1 MSNTTI
7 RVTVDSDKGK
17 WKRRY
22 DEYLAYLTPDDQA
35 VESTHGTILVLA
47 DGQGGNINSN
57 LCAKISVESM
67 IEFYEAED
75 SKVTIENRLFASF
88 QKVHLMI
95 KEKAESFHTPGMI
108 CALTAVV
115 IKENTIWVG
124 QLGNNSLYLVNSK
137 NELNLLNTKTDSY
150 IGQEGDII
158 PLIQK
163 KELDPGTRI
172 LLVSDGISDELSVE
186 SITKACSHGTPSAI
200 LHTLIQ
206 QGNDAGGNDNMTAC
220 LIEMG
225 KFSKKIV
232 QIHEKEPVPVK
243 RSEKKPASKKNGSS
257 FFLWILILIILV
269 SAIFLVSKFY
279 PYLKS
284 YLFPGTDKS
293 VNEVVV
299 KPPDIPPVVKV
310 VPEASLLVSVTPKIV
325 TVFFYEGEVPL
336 NEKQK
341 NPIFSS
347 ESTPTIIKGL
357 RVGLYTLIIG
367 KEGYEPYRQVIQ
379 IKDTDLTKQIRI
391 DEILKPIEKEP
402 DTPKPP
408 IEPIIPEL
416 PQPPTEKPVEV
427 LNELTIQSE
436 PTGAKIFVN
445 GAATGLITPNV
456 IKKKPGVYLIQLM
469 KDGYE
474 SSSRSVDL
482 SGEFSKQTIYLTL
495 KALPVSLT
503 VTSQPGG
510 AKIYLDNN
518 FTSLYTPATLSLSLG
533 SHTIMVGK
541 AGFEEQSITITVNPG
556 IPLQPLS
563 FVLKR
568 KPGTNRIIDYWVI
581 PYED

>member
-1 MSNTTI
+1 
-7 RVTVDSDKGK
+7 
-17 WKRRY
+17 
-22 DEYLAYLTPDDQA
+22 
-35 VESTHGTILVLA
+35 
-47 DGQGGNINSN
+47 
-57 LCAKISVESM
+57 
-67 IEFYEAED
+67 
-75 SKVTIENRLFASF
+75 
-88 QKVHLMI
+88 
-95 KEKAESFHTPGMI
+95 
-108 CALTAVV
+108 
-115 IKENTIWVG
+115 
-124 QLGNNSLYLVNSK
+124 
-137 NELNLLNTKTDSY
+137 
-150 IGQEGDII
+150 
-158 PLIQK
+158 
-163 KELDPGTRI
+163 
-172 LLVSDGISDELSVE
+172 
-186 SITKACSHGTPSAI
+186 
-200 LHTLIQ
+200 
-206 QGNDAGGNDNMTAC
+206 
-220 LIEMG
+220 
-225 KFSKKIV
+225 
-232 QIHEKEPVPVK
+232 
-243 RSEKKPASKKNGSS
+243 
-257 FFLWILILIILV
+257 
-269 SAIFLVSKFY
+269 
-279 PYLKS
+279 
-284 YLFPGTDKS
+284 
-293 VNEVVV
+293 
-299 KPPDIPPVVKV
+299 
-310 VPEASLLVSVTPKIV
+310 
-325 TVFFYEGEVPL
+325 
-336 NEKQK
+336 
-341 NPIFSS
+341 
-347 ESTPTIIKGL
+347 
-357 RVGLYTLIIG
+357 
-367 KEGYEPYRQVIQ
+367 VIQ

-408 IEPIIPEL
+408 IEPVIPEP
-416 PQPPTEKPVEV
+416 PQPPIEKPVEV

-556 IPLQPLS
+556 ISLQPLS